1 MISSAP
7 GAGLRPILCAQQ
19 RAQREPLTR
28 EIGAAL
34 MRQDE
39 RIGLTTSIIIISIM
53 DQRVHKDVRRDPVL
67 APRSHQRVQPYRNN
81 ETIA

>member
-34 MRQDE
+34 MRQL
-39 RIGLTTSIIIISIM
+39 GLTTSIIIISIM
-53 DQRVHKDVRRDPVL
+53 DQRVHKVMRRDPVP
-67 APRSHQRVQPYRNN
+67 APRGHQRVQPYRNN